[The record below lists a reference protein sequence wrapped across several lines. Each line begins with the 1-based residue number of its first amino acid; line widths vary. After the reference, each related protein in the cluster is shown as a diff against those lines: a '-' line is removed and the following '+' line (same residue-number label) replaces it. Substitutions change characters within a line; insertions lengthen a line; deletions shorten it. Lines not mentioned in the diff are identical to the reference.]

1 MIPRCEQSFGT
12 PQLVILVVGGKDGC
26 VGRDGMLAN
35 LEGLPRRQ
43 AFGGD

>member
-12 PQLVILVVGGKDGC
+12 PQLVMLVVGGEH
-26 VGRDGMLAN
+26 GRDGMLAN